1 MIPYDELVAA
11 LASWRQ
17 RQGLPAGPADYLGE
31 PAQANYDDGS
41 SPSSG
46 GGYGGHGHGGGGG
59 YGGGG
64 GGYGGGGYGGGGYG
78 GEDVVELSDE
88 MMDSVVEEQSNP
100 YAVEAEEM
108 VDPGESQLGSDTQ
121 DDNIDAYLDSAL
133 PAEPAAPEPEP
144 QKSGGRRKRKR

>member
-31 PAQANYDDGS
+31 PAQASRYDDYA
-41 SPSSG
+41 PAAASG
-46 GGYGGHGHGGGGG
+46 GY
-59 YGGGG
+59 
-64 GGYGGGGYGGGGYG
+64 

-100 YAVEAEEM
+100 YSVEAVEM
-108 VDPGESQLGSDTQ
+108 VDEGSPYDSDTQ
-121 DDNIDAYLDSAL
+121 DQDLESAM
-133 PAEPAAPEPEP
+133 PVEPPKPEPT
-144 QKSGGRRKRKR
+144 SGRRKRKR

>member
-31 PAQANYDDGS
+31 PAQPRYDDYA
-41 SPSSG
+41 PAAASG
-46 GGYGGHGHGGGGG
+46 GY
-59 YGGGG
+59 
-64 GGYGGGGYGGGGYG
+64 

-100 YAVEAEEM
+100 YSVEAVEM
-108 VDPGESQLGSDTQ
+108 VDEGAPYDSDTQ
-121 DDNIDAYLDSAL
+121 DQDLESAI
-133 PAEPAAPEPEP
+133 PVEPPKPEPKPEP
-144 QKSGGRRKRKR
+144 TSGRRKRKR